1 MSISTTLNADVKR
14 GTKDMMEIDG
24 DILEVLKDVPECM
37 NDLTVTTEFKFLTLG
52 AILVQC
58 SDEIR
63 RLRIENE
70 RLRSASPRTKKSK
83 KM

>member
-1 MSISTTLNADVKR
+1 
-14 GTKDMMEIDG
+14 MMEVDG

-37 NDLTVTTEFKFLTLG
+37 NDFTVTTEFKFMTLG

-63 RLRIENE
+63 RLRAENA
-70 RLRSASPRTKKSK
+70 RLKSASTGTKKSK

>member
-1 MSISTTLNADVKR
+1 
-14 GTKDMMEIDG
+14 MMEIDG

-58 SDEIR
+58 SEEIR
-63 RLRIENE
+63 KLRAENA
-70 RLRSASPRTKKSK
+70 RLRSATTKKNK
-83 KM
+83 KVS

>member
-1 MSISTTLNADVKR
+1 
-14 GTKDMMEIDG
+14 MMEIDG

-37 NDLTVTTEFKFLTLG
+37 NDFTVTTEFKFMTLG

-58 SDEIR
+58 SEEIR
-63 RLRIENE
+63 RLRDENA
-70 RLRSASPRTKKSK
+70 RLKSASASTKKSK